1 MHSSKIVCIAM
12 IKRKCESG
20 ILVFLFILFHLY
32 SKINTTGVDQDWI
45 YMLYVN
51 QYYDHIIKYLSQI
64 QMKTYNLLLA
74 L

>member
-12 IKRKCESG
+12 IKRKCENG
-20 ILVFLFILFHLY
+20 ILVFLFISFHLY

-64 QMKTYNLLLA
+64 QIKTYNLLLA